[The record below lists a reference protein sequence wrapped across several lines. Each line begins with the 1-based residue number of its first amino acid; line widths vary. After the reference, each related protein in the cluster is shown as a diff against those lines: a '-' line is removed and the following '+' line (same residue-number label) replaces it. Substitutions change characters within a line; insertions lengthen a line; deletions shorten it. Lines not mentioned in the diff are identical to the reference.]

1 MIIIMPETYPYMY
14 VSLRQSLYQSKTKIY
29 YWIILDLYGYMVMF
43 FNLNCSGDINFYFYY
58 GDYHEVSQNY
68 KKPKDWNV
76 KYEQL
81 ASKSC
86 ALFITKSIC

>member
-14 VSLRQSLYQSKTKIY
+14 VSLRQSLYQSKTKI
-29 YWIILDLYGYMVMF
+29 ILLNNPWFVWLYGNVF
-43 FNLNCSGDINFYFYY
+43 DLNWSGDIFFFYY

-81 ASKSC
+81 ARKSC